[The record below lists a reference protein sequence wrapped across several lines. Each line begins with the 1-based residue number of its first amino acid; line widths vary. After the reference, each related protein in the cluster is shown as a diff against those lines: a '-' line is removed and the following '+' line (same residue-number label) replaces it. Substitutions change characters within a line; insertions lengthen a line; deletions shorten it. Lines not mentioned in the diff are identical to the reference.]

1 MKTYTFLTDN
11 SLLQAD
17 GTVPTLSIEKTDG
30 AQIFLTEKS
39 LNTQIITAK
48 SSEMNLCIT
57 DKEGDLV
64 SSSLVNLCFLQLVDK
79 W

>member
-1 MKTYTFLTDN
+1 M
-11 SLLQAD
+11 LQAD

-64 SSSLVNLCFLQLVDK
+64 SSVI
-79 W
+79 